1 MIQYSGPSL
10 LEVADRSGLGNLTG
24 LKLTSADEYAVT
36 VPRYEAEKFNTI
48 IAIRVD
54 GKRIGFSEKGPA
66 RMVWP
71 RSKYP
76 DEIGAAQDG
85 YWLWY
90 LISITAD

>member
-1 MIQYSGPSL
+1 EQVTIHTVSTWTQDEVIQYSGPSL

-66 RMVWP
+66 RM
-71 RSKYP
+71 
-76 DEIGAAQDG
+76 
-85 YWLWY
+85 
-90 LISITAD
+90 